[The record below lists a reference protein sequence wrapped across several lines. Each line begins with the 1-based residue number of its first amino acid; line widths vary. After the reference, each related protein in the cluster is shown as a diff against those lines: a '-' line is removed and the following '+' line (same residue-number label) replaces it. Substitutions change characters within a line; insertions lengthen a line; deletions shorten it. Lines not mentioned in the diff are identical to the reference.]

1 MQLLEL
7 RPDLV
12 RGKMLVWG
20 TDNLSNAVGL
30 LKGSVAGGGRGPA
43 HDYLVRIFQLVD
55 ELNMHLLSV
64 WVPREHN
71 QRADAFSRLAAGAAG
86 KALAAREGLVYVR
99 AT

>member
-7 RPDLV
+7 RLDLV
-12 RGKMLVWG
+12 RNKMLVGG
-20 TDNLSNAVGL
+20 TDNLSNAVGVQ
-30 LKGSVAGGGRGPA
+30 KGSVAGGGRGPA

-71 QRADAFSRLAAGAAG
+71 QRANAFSRLAAQPSP
-86 KALAAREGLVYVR
+86 R
-99 AT
+99 ATV